1 MIRRLDAAIRDSIK
15 KVYHLPQ
22 CTANGLVYCSK
33 RDGGLGIPKL
43 ETVVISSSLKA
54 GVKFLENPDPVMEAV
69 ADESG
74 MKKRLA
80 QLARGARIAWP
91 IKNATAIDSFK
102 AKAKEEELS
111 RWASLPAQ
119 GKSVRALTDDRIGN
133 SWLFNPSLLQT
144 SRFITAL

>member
-1 MIRRLDAAIRDSIK
+1 
-15 KVYHLPQ
+15 
-22 CTANGLVYCSK
+22 
-33 RDGGLGIPKL
+33 
-43 ETVVISSSLKA
+43 
-54 GVKFLENPDPVMEAV
+54 MEAV

-91 IKNATAIDSFK
+91 IENATAIDSFK
-102 AKAKEEELS
+102 AKAKKEELR

-133 SWLFNPSLLQT
+133 SWLFNPSLLHT
-144 SRFITAL
+144 SRFITAELS